1 MCPDKELLSAYCDGE
16 VPSPW
21 KEKIDSHSAECPACG
36 RIVARYR
43 SLGRLMREARE
54 PRLDMEAAS
63 ARVRAAVGR
72 SSAAR
77 PSPWKKRVSLPL
89 AAAAAAALF
98 FFGSG
103 IFLSFFARGALETE
117 RPLAAKGPRKVENAE
132 NMKDM
137 NQLLEI
143 LERQES
149 GMEVT
154 IRLPDLRNFQSYGE
168 PVFLRAGDSSG
179 GIRQ

>member
-21 KEKIDSHSAECPACG
+21 KEKIDSHVRECSACA
-36 RIVARYR
+36 RVLARYR
-43 SLGRLMREARE
+43 SLGRVLRDAPVPRFDMGAVFSCVRE
-54 PRLDMEAAS
+54 
-63 ARVRAAVGR
+63 AVGR
-72 SSAAR
+72 ASAAR
-77 PSPWKKRVSLPL
+77 PPRWKRRVSLPF

-103 IFLSFFARGALETE
+103 ISLSFFAFGSPEAQ
-117 RPLAAKGPRKVENAE
+117 PLAGRRPRRVENAE

-137 NQLLEI
+137 DQLLEA
-143 LERQES
+143 LRQQDS

-154 IRLPDLRNFQSYGE
+154 IRLPDSRNFQSYGK
-168 PVFLRAGDSSG
+168 PVFLRAEDTPGSL
-179 GIRQ
+179 RQ